1 MIKLYDTYIVKEGD
15 TIDSISSKYNT
26 SPEVLQQL
34 NGYEFSLI
42 PGMTLIV
49 PRITS
54 KYFDYYKVGKG
65 DTLYKIATD
74 NKINPKLLAELN
86 GINVSDYIY
95 PNQVLLVPKAG
106 SILYFTAVG
115 DTLGEVAKGFKVG
128 VDELIKQNDKIYL
141 QPEQLI
147 VYKYDK

>member
-95 PNQVLLVPKAG
+95 PNQILLVPKAG

>member
-1 MIKLYDTYIVKEGD
+1 MYDTYLVKEND
-15 TIDSISSKYNT
+15 TIESISSKYNT
-26 SPEVLQQL
+26 SPEVLYQL
-34 NGYEFSLI
+34 NGYEFSLQ

-49 PRITS
+49 PRVTS
-54 KYFDYYKVGKG
+54 KYFDYYTITKG

-74 NKINPKLLAELN
+74 NKIDPKLLAQLN
-86 GINVSDYIY
+86 GINETDYIY
-95 PNQVLLVPKAG
+95 PNQVLLVPKPG

-115 DTLGEVAKGFKVG
+115 DTLSEIAKGFKVSIAQ
-128 VDELIKQNDKIYL
+128 LISQNDKIYL